1 MFLFGRG
8 APKKFCTLLR
18 FCTIYKMSLQENIE
32 KKIFV
37 PPPESLRGGHF
48 CCPPLNCSGGG
59 QFSVGGTVPPLK
71 LLRGGLSPCPPPC
84 IRSCM
89 YIFGLRVGVK
99 SRKDRREAV
108 VSLCENCT
116 NSMNTASFSM

>member
-1 MFLFGRG
+1 
-8 APKKFCTLLR
+8 
-18 FCTIYKMSLQENIE
+18 MSLQQNN
-32 KKIFV
+32 KKKSLS
-37 PPPESLRGGHF
+37 PPESLRGGGHF
-48 CCPPLNCSGGG
+48 CCPPLNCSEGRH
-59 QFSVGGTVPPLK
+59 TPPV
-71 LLRGGLSPCPPPC
+71 PPC

-99 SRKDRREAV
+99 SRKDRRDAV